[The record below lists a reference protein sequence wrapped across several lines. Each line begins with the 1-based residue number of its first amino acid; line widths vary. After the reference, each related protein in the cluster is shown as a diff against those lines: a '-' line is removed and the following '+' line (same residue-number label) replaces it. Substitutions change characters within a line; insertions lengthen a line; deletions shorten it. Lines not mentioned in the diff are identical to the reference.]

1 MKFSMGIMWGCLAVL
16 GLVAI
21 IAVAGASGAFAI
33 PCVLMMGVMMWM
45 MMRGMGGRSS
55 PSASAAETAPRPK
68 APAVRD
74 LDAPLVTSE
83 RPLEILERRFA
94 AGEIS
99 VEDYQTRREALI
111 SGAAERN
118 GAHKDE
124 LLTAPGGEGRQ

>member
-1 MKFSMGIMWGCLAVL
+1 MKFSMGMMWGCLAVL
-16 GLVAI
+16 SLVAI
-21 IAVAGASGAFAI
+21 IAVAGASGAFVI

-55 PSASAAETAPRPK
+55 PTASAVETAPRAT
-68 APAVRD
+68 APTVHD
-74 LDAPLVTSE
+74 LDERLVTSGS
-83 RPLEILERRFA
+83 PMEILERRFA

-99 VEDYQTRREALI
+99 VEEYRTRREALVNG
-111 SGAAERN
+111 GAGRN